1 MPMTFTR
8 FPLKGDIV
16 PPQRDAALGPYPLA
30 AMVSSSDSVVWAD
43 TYEELVA
50 ALSRHG
56 VAYLEEPDSRARQ
69 QLRAQWF
76 VGCQI
81 QLQAYICAD
90 AQVNGDWD
98 GLTEREK
105 SVLLGRR
112 TLAEQPHD
120 FGTEHLLGADL
131 WGARVPLV
139 VLVGTG
145 APEWPILTD
154 NDSLIIFDCG
164 GYGPSADE
172 HAMRSLARG
181 GYLHLWT
188 ATLTD

>member
-1 MPMTFTR
+1 MALTFTR
-8 FPLKGDIV
+8 LPLKRDIV

-43 TYEELVA
+43 TYAELVA

-56 VAYLEEPDSRARQ
+56 VDYLEEADPRVRQ
-69 QLRAQWF
+69 QLRAQWL

-81 QLQAYICAD
+81 QSQAYICAE

-98 GLTEREK
+98 ALTEREK

-120 FGTEHLLGADL
+120 FGTEHLLGVDL

-172 HAMRSLARG
+172 HTIRSLARG
-181 GYLHLWT
+181 GYLRLWT
-188 ATLTD
+188 ATTAE